1 MIGNNSLNVLAES
14 IFIDK
19 IKNKK
24 ISSKKIHNYWKS
36 AREEA
41 KSIITAKTIINEAP
55 YCIIIHKIIYNIYSF
70 IMYIANIII
79 SLIMV
84 YILMYIICFIY
95 IILIH
100 KND

>member
-24 ISSKKIHNYWKS
+24 ISSKKIHNYRKS

-41 KSIITAKTIINEAP
+41 KSIIE
-55 YCIIIHKIIYNIYSF
+55 KIGKKY
-70 IMYIANIII
+70 
-79 SLIMV
+79 L
-84 YILMYIICFIY
+84 
-95 IILIH
+95 
-100 KND
+100 